1 MKGNPMQMLR
11 QVQQMQAKME
21 QVQKELESA
30 TVSATA
36 GGGVVTA
43 VVTGTQRLVSIDISD
58 EVVGTGEADMLEDLV
73 VAAVN
78 EALDKS
84 REMAASRFAA
94 VTGGL
99 GLPPG
104 LVP

>member
-1 MKGNPMQMLR
+1 MKNPMGMLK
-11 QVQQMQAKME
+11 QVQQMQAKMAA
-21 QVQKELESA
+21 VQADLDSTNIE
-30 TVSATA
+30 ATA

-43 VVTGTQRLVSIDISD
+43 VVTGSQKLVSISISP
-58 EVVGTGEADMLEDLV
+58 EVLGDADMLPDLI

-84 REMAASRFAA
+84 RALATQKMQA
-94 VTGGL
+94 VTAGL

-104 LVP
+104 LL

>member
-1 MKGNPMQMLR
+1 MKNPMGMLK
-11 QVQQMQAKME
+11 QVQQMQAKMAA
-21 QVQKELESA
+21 VQADLEA
-30 TVSATA
+30 TTVEATA

-43 VVTGTQRLVSIDISD
+43 VVTGAQKMVSITISP
-58 EVVGTGEADMLEDLV
+58 EVLGDAEMLPDLV

-84 REMAASRFAA
+84 RTLAAEKMQA
-94 VTGGL
+94 VTAGL

-104 LVP
+104 LL